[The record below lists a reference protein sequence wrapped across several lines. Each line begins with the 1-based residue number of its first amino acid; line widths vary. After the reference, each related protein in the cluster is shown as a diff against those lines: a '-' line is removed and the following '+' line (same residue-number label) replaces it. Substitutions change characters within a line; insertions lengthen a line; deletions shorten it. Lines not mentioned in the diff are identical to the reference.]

1 MALNVAHPIILYNI
15 LKCLI
20 SKHYVIRLL
29 TGNIHEYH
37 QVITHMKG
45 TEGWEGDLP

>member
-1 MALNVAHPIILYNI
+1 MLITQKLVIFNGFEFGSSNLKKHNV
-15 LKCLI
+15 
-20 SKHYVIRLL
+20 RLL
-29 TGNIHEYH
+29 TGNIHENH